1 MGWRRRFQ
9 LQLFTNSQVCV
20 VCFNTHVTF
29 GCGTHF
35 LLPFTWL
42 CKMGGPRWYL
52 KQTNALLCL
61 IVDKLEF
68 GSFVKHVWKAY
79 QLLFCQ
85 RLVRVHTPGDGEML
99 IWMHFGT
106 AAC

>member
-1 MGWRRRFQ
+1 M
-9 LQLFTNSQVCV
+9 CV
-20 VCFNTHVTF
+20 VCFNTHVSF
-29 GCGTHF
+29 GYRAHF
-35 LLPFTWL
+35 LLPFMCL
-42 CKMGGPRWYL
+42 FKIGGPRWYL

-68 GSFVKHVWKAY
+68 GSFVKLVLKAH

-85 RLVRVHTPGDGEML
+85 KLVRVHTPGDGEML